1 MTKTYNITG
10 MKCQGCVNT
19 VTEKLSAVKG
29 VDKVQVDLE
38 NKQVT
43 IEGKPWKWSLKRALK
58 GTKFAL
64 GDEISDRHEI
74 DISRE
79 SKSSLFFYFLEPDLK
94 KLDICNSLS
103 LLNS

>member
-1 MTKTYNITG
+1 MTKRYKITG

-43 IEGKPWKWSLKRALK
+43 IEGKPWKWS
-58 GTKFAL
+58 
-64 GDEISDRHEI
+64 H
-74 DISRE
+74 
-79 SKSSLFFYFLEPDLK
+79 
-94 KLDICNSLS
+94 
-103 LLNS
+103 

>member
-38 NKQVT
+38 KNK
-43 IEGKPWKWSLKRALK
+43 
-58 GTKFAL
+58 
-64 GDEISDRHEI
+64 
-74 DISRE
+74 
-79 SKSSLFFYFLEPDLK
+79 
-94 KLDICNSLS
+94 SLS
-103 LLNS
+103 KGNHGSGLSNVPSKALSSNLVMKFKTGKKQLSGCFFCP

>member
-1 MTKTYNITG
+1 MTKTYKITG

-43 IEGKPWKWSLKRALK
+43 IEGKPGKWSLKLALK
-58 GTKFAL
+58 GTKFERV
-64 GDEISDRHEI
+64 DEI
-74 DISRE
+74 
-79 SKSSLFFYFLEPDLK
+79 
-94 KLDICNSLS
+94 
-103 LLNS
+103 

>member
-29 VDKVQVDLE
+29 VENVKVDLE

-58 GTKFAL
+58 ALSSNLVMKFKTGKKQL
-64 GDEISDRHEI
+64 SGC
-74 DISRE
+74 
-79 SKSSLFFYFLEPDLK
+79 FFCP
-94 KLDICNSLS
+94 
-103 LLNS
+103 

>member
-38 NKQVT
+38 TNK
-43 IEGKPWKWSLKRALK
+43 SLSK
-58 GTKFAL
+58 GTM
-64 GDEISDRHEI
+64 EVVSQTCPQR
-74 DISRE
+74 
-79 SKSSLFFYFLEPDLK
+79 Y
-94 KLDICNSLS
+94 
-103 LLNS
+103 

>member
-38 NKQVT
+38 TNK
-43 IEGKPWKWSLKRALK
+43 SLLK
-58 GTKFAL
+58 GNLGNGLSNVPLKALSSSLVTKFKTGMKQLL
-64 GDEISDRHEI
+64 GCFFAYN
-74 DISRE
+74 
-79 SKSSLFFYFLEPDLK
+79 LFENPFLL
-94 KLDICNSLS
+94 
-103 LLNS
+103 

>member
-1 MTKTYNITG
+1 MTKTYKITG

-43 IEGKPWKWSLKRALK
+43 I
-58 GTKFAL
+58 
-64 GDEISDRHEI
+64 
-74 DISRE
+74 
-79 SKSSLFFYFLEPDLK
+79 
-94 KLDICNSLS
+94 C
-103 LLNS
+103 LLYTSPSPRDS

>member
-1 MTKTYNITG
+1 MTKTYKITG

-43 IEGKPWKWSLKRALK
+43 IEGKPLEMVSQTCPKR
-58 GTKFAL
+58 
-64 GDEISDRHEI
+64 H
-74 DISRE
+74 
-79 SKSSLFFYFLEPDLK
+79 
-94 KLDICNSLS
+94 
-103 LLNS
+103 